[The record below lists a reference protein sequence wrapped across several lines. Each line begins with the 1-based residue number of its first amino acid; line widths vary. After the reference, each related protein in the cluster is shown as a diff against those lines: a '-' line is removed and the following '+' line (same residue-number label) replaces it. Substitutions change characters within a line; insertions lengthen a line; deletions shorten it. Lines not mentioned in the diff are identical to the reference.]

1 MNSVHKNYV
10 LFTPFKTM
18 CFVPDHY
25 SVVLDNAEDLAEQG
39 NNVDLVYCDGKAIQ
53 NCIYNCYGDKKVCK
67 ACVSYQ
73 HYFHRHITHKD
84 KINVIPISK
93 FQKPE
98 MVDFESFV
106 KSLKYETIDDVK
118 EITHKGAHIGLA
130 AVSSYLTLSRNLD
143 PLIDS
148 EFKDFMNRYLFMS
161 ARTTDLVEEVIN
173 QLHPDSVSCF
183 NGRLICN
190 RPIVDLCINKG
201 MPFQTY
207 EVGYNEENRINKKI
221 FNNSLPHDPDVNTI
235 MINELWESEG
245 KSKEERIATAKR
257 FFEKRRKAIVSGD
270 KVAYTKNQS
279 IGLLPED
286 WDNSK
291 INISIFNSSEDEFA
305 SLGEKFAKLSLF
317 PSQLT
322 GIKYIFEKFK
332 DNEEIHFYLRVH
344 PNLTNVKYKY
354 HKSLYEL
361 DKYKNVTIIPAD
373 SKISTYTLVD
383 SSDKVIVFGSSVGFE
398 AAYANKPVILLG
410 CTMYRDLGICYVAH
424 TTDELD
430 KYIIDKD
437 LKPLDNLGALKF
449 AYYIVNSEFPMP
461 KYFADHKKTT
471 KKIFGKKFILTR
483 SVISNSKTLSPYI
496 SYFYQIIGKYLWSKS
511 KCGYPTKE
519 RE

>member
-1 MNSVHKNYV
+1 MDCSPKHYT

-25 SVVLDNAEDLAEQG
+25 AVVLDNAEDLAEQG
-39 NNVDLVYCDGKAIQ
+39 NQVDLVYCDGKAIQ
-53 NCIYNCYGDKKVCK
+53 NCIYNCYGDKKLCK
-67 ACVSYQ
+67 ACVRYQ
-73 HYFHRHITHKD
+73 RYFHKHITHKEHI
-84 KINVIPISK
+84 KATPVSQ
-93 FQKPE
+93 FLKPE
-98 MVDFESFV
+98 MVDFEQFTQG
-106 KSLKYETIDDVK
+106 LKYQTIDEVK

-143 PLIDS
+143 PLIDG
-148 EFKDFMNRYLFMS
+148 EFRDFMNRYLFMS
-161 ARTTDLVEEVIN
+161 ARTTDLAEEAIR
-173 QLHPDSVSCF
+173 QLHPDSVACF

-190 RPIVDLCINKG
+190 RPIVDLCINSG

-221 FNNSLPHDPDVNTI
+221 FDNNLPHDPETNTR
-235 MINELWESEG
+235 MINALWESEG

-257 FFEKRRKAIVSGD
+257 FFEKRRNAIVSGD

-279 IGLLPED
+279 MGLLPAD
-286 WDNSK
+286 WDDSK

-344 PNLTNVKYKY
+344 PNLTKVNYKY

-361 DKYKNVTIIPAD
+361 NQYKNVTIIPAD

-410 CTMYRDLGICYVAH
+410 CTMYRELGICYVAH
-424 TTDELD
+424 STDELD
-430 KYIIDKD
+430 QLILDKE

-461 KYFADHKKTT
+461 KYFADHKKAT
-471 KKIFGKKFILTR
+471 KSILGKKFILTR
-483 SVISNSKTLSPYI
+483 SVIRDSSLSPYI
-496 SYFYQIIGKYLWSKS
+496 SYFYQILGKYLWSKS
-511 KCGYPTKE
+511 KCSYPTKE